1 MSRCSLTPA
10 ARADLQQIHDYI
22 AKDNPAA
29 ALRFVDQLEAHCTRL
44 ADHPHSGV
52 ARPEFGPAHRSLVV
66 PGTRYVI
73 IYRHAND
80 RVEILHVR
88 HGSPDLV
95 RLFSAGQ

>member
-1 MSRCSLTPA
+1 MSRCSFTLEA
-10 ARADLQQIHDYI
+10 CADLQQIHDYI

-29 ALRFVDQLEAHCTRL
+29 ALRFVDRLEAHCTRL

-52 ARPEFGPAHRSLVV
+52 ARPQFGPVHRSLVV

-73 IYRHAND
+73 IYRPAD
-80 RVEILHVR
+80 DGVEILHVR
-88 HGSPDLV
+88 HGSQDLV